1 MSDSATTRY
10 RTVWISDV
18 HLGTRDAKADFL
30 IKFLAHHPADRYYLV
45 GDIFDGWS
53 LSRSWYWP
61 ESHNRVVEALLQHAR
76 TADVLYIPGN
86 HDEAARRFPGLRFG
100 GITTHMKCIHTTA
113 TGQRYLVLHGDEFDG
128 IIRHAPWLSHGGAFA
143 YQGLLALNRHINRVR
158 RWMDLPYWS
167 FSQYVKQ
174 RTKQAVQFIAQFEAV
189 VARRA
194 AKEGVDGVICG
205 HIHHPIM
212 RMIDGVRYI
221 NTGDWVESCT
231 ALVER
236 RDGTLELRQWLP
248 DRPEGQRAT
257 QLDVMPSIAPNA
269 TRTDT
274 TTGESFVSGHGAP
287 TEREEAPSNLV
298 PDLKT

>member
-1 MSDSATTRY
+1 MSAPDTPRY

-30 IKFLAHHPADRYYLV
+30 VSFLEHHPADRYYLV

-53 LSRSWYWP
+53 LARSWYWP
-61 ESHNRVVEALLQHAR
+61 EAHNRVVEALLKRAR
-76 TADVLYIPGN
+76 EAEVLYIPGN
-86 HDEAARRFPGLRFG
+86 HDDAARRFPGLRFG
-100 GITTHMKCIHTTA
+100 GITTHMKYIHTTA
-113 TGQRYLVLHGDEFDG
+113 GGQRYLVLHGDEFDG
-128 IIRHAPWLSHGGAFA
+128 IVRHAPWLSHGGAIA

-174 RTKQAVQFIAQFEAV
+174 RTKQAVQFIAQFETV

-194 AKEGVDGVICG
+194 ASEGVDGVICG
-205 HIHHPIM
+205 HIHHPVM
-212 RMIDGVRYI
+212 RTIDDVQYI

-236 RDGTLELRQWLP
+236 QDGSLELRQWLP
-248 DRPEGQRAT
+248 DRPEGKRAV
-257 QLDVMPSIAPNA
+257 QLDALLHTSHAEPDAKRSPPSKHGTVPSSPAPA
-269 TRTDT
+269 F
-274 TTGESFVSGHGAP
+274 G
-287 TEREEAPSNLV
+287 
-298 PDLKT
+298 